1 MRAPLYSASPDEIF
15 EQRTIDDPP
24 SLYSRLRRSAP
35 IARIAE
41 TGAHLVT
48 SWALVDEA
56 LGREEDFSA
65 NLTGLLIRDTRGRPS
80 MLPMADTGATQV
92 ISTADEPDHSIHRDL
107 LQRRLTPARIA
118 AMEPLLAR
126 WADDAVMPLVAAGGG
141 DFVAVTE
148 GVPALVL
155 ANLLGLP
162 ESDIA
167 YFRIWSM
174 MGGDMLAGDVE
185 ADRMRF
191 LFEENER
198 MNAYLSTHL
207 DRADPATAEEP
218 DATLLAILARG
229 IGDGFIDRK
238 TALGIST
245 ILFGAGGES
254 TASLIGSCLYRLARD
269 PAMADALRADP
280 SHVARFVEEVVRL
293 EPPFNFHYRSV
304 RRACRLGGFDLEAGE
319 KLMLSWSAV
328 NRDEAVF
335 EDPDALR
342 LDRRHPKNHMGFGR
356 GRHFCLGAH
365 LARLE
370 ARCIVESLLRRTRQ
384 IGFDPAK
391 PPVWARSIF
400 VRRLERIPLAVVA

>member
-1 MRAPLYSASPDEIF
+1 MRAPLYSANPEEIF
-15 EQRTIDDPP
+15 ERRTIDDPP
-24 SLYSRLRRSAP
+24 SFYARLRRSAP

-41 TGAHLVT
+41 TGAHIVT
-48 SWALVDEA
+48 TWALVDEA
-56 LGREEDFSA
+56 LGREADFSA
-65 NLTGLLIRDTRGRPS
+65 NLTGLLIRDAAGQPA
-80 MLPMADTGATQV
+80 MLPMKDTGATQV
-92 ISTADEPDHSIHRDL
+92 ISTADEPDHTVHRDL

-118 AMEPLLAR
+118 EMESLIAR
-126 WADDAVMPLVAAGGG
+126 WADEAVTPLVRAGGG

-167 YFRIWSM
+167 FFRIWSM

-198 MNAYLSTHL
+198 MNAYLSSHL
-207 DRADPATAEEP
+207 DRADPATAEAP
-218 DATLLAILARG
+218 DATLLAILARA
-229 IGDGFIDRK
+229 IGDGHVDRK

-254 TASLIGSCLYRLARD
+254 TASLMGSCLYRLARD
-269 PAMADALRADP
+269 PAMAEEMRADP
-280 SHVARFVEEVVRL
+280 TLVARFVEEVVRL

-304 RRACRLGGFDLEAGE
+304 RRACRLGGFDLKAGD

-370 ARCIVESLLRRTRQ
+370 ARCIVESLLRQTRQ
-384 IGFDPAK
+384 IGFDPAR
-391 PPVWARSIF
+391 PPVWTRSIF

>member
-15 EQRTIDDPP
+15 QRRIIEDP
-24 SLYSRLRRSAP
+24 SLLYARLRSSTP
-35 IARIAE
+35 IARIAD

-48 SWALVDEA
+48 SWALVDEV

-65 NLTGLLIRDTRGRPS
+65 NLTGLLIRAADGSPS
-80 MLPMADTGATQV
+80 ILPMADTGATQV
-92 ISTADEPDHSIHRDL
+92 ISTADEPDHTVHREL

-118 AMEPLLAR
+118 AMEPLIQR
-126 WADDAVMPLVAAGGG
+126 WSDEAVTPLVASGGG
-141 DFVAVTE
+141 DFVAVAE
-148 GVPALVL
+148 GVPALVVS
-155 ANLLGLP
+155 NLLGLP

-167 YFRIWSM
+167 HFRTWSM
-174 MGGDMLAGDVE
+174 IGGDMLAGDVD

-198 MNAYLSTHL
+198 MYAYLSSHL
-207 DRADPATAEEP
+207 ERADATTADRP
-218 DATLLAILARG
+218 DATLLSILAHAVAQGLLQR
-229 IGDGFIDRK
+229 R
-238 TALGIST
+238 TAIGISI

-269 PAMADALRADP
+269 PVMADALRADP
-280 SHVARFVEEVVRL
+280 SLVARFVEEVVRL

-328 NRDEAVF
+328 NRDEAIF

-370 ARCIVESLLRRTRQ
+370 ARCILASLLRQTRR
-384 IGFDPAK
+384 IGFDPAE
-391 PPVWARSIF
+391 PPVWSHSIF